1 MTKVNSLI
9 KALEYCLT
17 DDMHHDLCKD
27 CPYNHYVACEII
39 LMQDSLEIIK
49 EYKNNMFEIK
59 EAIWKLFNS
68 PELQE
73 EEEEDD

>member
-1 MTKVNSLI
+1 MTKIDSLI
-9 KALEYCLT
+9 KALEHCLA

-27 CPYNHYVACEII
+27 CPYNRYVACDII

-49 EYKNNMFEIK
+49 KYKNNMFEIK

-73 EEEEDD
+73 EKEND